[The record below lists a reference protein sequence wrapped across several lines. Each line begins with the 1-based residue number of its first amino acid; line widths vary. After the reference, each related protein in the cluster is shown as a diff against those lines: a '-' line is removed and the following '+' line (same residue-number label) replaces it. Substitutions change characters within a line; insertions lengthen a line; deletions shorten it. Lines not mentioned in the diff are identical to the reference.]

1 MQYKISR
8 CKSIIAI
15 ALLMG
20 SSVYATSVPRAPDI
34 AASAHILIDAT
45 TNRVLSEDNIDE
57 PLAPASLTKMMTS
70 YVAAA
75 EIAAGRF
82 VLDEM
87 VEISIK
93 AWRTPGSKMFI
104 REGTQVSLHDLL
116 QGLIV
121 QSGNDASVAI
131 AEHIAGSEDAFADM
145 MNQHAEVLG
154 MHASQFENATGLPD
168 SNHYTTARD
177 LAALSR
183 ALIADYPEHYRMY
196 SQRSFK
202 YNGIDQPNRN
212 RLLARDRSV
221 DGIKTGFT
229 NAAGYCL
236 VASAVRDD
244 MRLISVV
251 LGTDSDEARMR
262 ESQKLLSY
270 GFRYYQTQNLYE
282 AKVTLKTVEVWYG
295 QTDQLN
301 LGLEGAVTLTLP
313 RGRYEDLKA
322 ETDVTRIVKAPVSA
336 GDELGEIRITL
347 DDEVVYRAPLIALT
361 PLEEAGIFKSVGH
374 GIYLLFKELTN

>member
-8 CKSIIAI
+8 CMSIFTV
-15 ALLMG
+15 ALFLG
-20 SSVYATSVPRAPDI
+20 SSIYAASVPGAPDI

-57 PLAPASLTKMMTS
+57 ALAPASLTKMMTS

-82 VLDEM
+82 SLDEM
-87 VEISIK
+87 VEISVK

-104 REGTQVSLHDLL
+104 REGTKVLMSDLL

-131 AEHIAGSEDAFADM
+131 AEHIAGSEGAFADM
-145 MNQHAEVLG
+145 MNQHAKALG
-154 MHASQFENATGLPD
+154 MNSSHFENATGLPNN
-168 SNHYTTARD
+168 NHYTTARD
-177 LAALSR
+177 LAVLSR
-183 ALIADYPEHYRMY
+183 ALIADYPEHYKMY

-202 YNGIDQPNRN
+202 FNGIDQPNRN

-270 GFRYYQTQNLYE
+270 GFRYYQTQNLYDE
-282 AKVTLKTVEVWYG
+282 NVTLKTAEVWYG
-295 QTDQLN
+295 QADQLN
-301 LGLEGAVTLTLP
+301 LGLENPVVLTLP
-313 RGRYEDLKA
+313 RGRYEDLEA
-322 ETDVTRIVKAPVSA
+322 ETDVTRIVKAPISA
-336 GDELGEIRITL
+336 GDELGEIRIKL
-347 DDEVVYRAPLIALT
+347 DDEVVHRAPLIALDSI
-361 PLEEAGIFKSVGH
+361 EEAGFFKSTGH
-374 GIYLLFKELTN
+374 GIYLLFSELMN

>member
-1 MQYKISR
+1 MQYKFSQWM
-8 CKSIIAI
+8 SIFAV
-15 ALLMG
+15 ALLLG
-20 SSVYATSVPRAPDI
+20 PSVYAAGVPRAPDI

-45 TNRVLSEDNIDE
+45 TNRVLSQNNVDE
-57 PLAPASLTKMMTS
+57 TLAPASLTKMMTS

-82 VLDEM
+82 SMDEM

-104 REGTQVSLHDLL
+104 REGTQVSMSDLL
-116 QGLIV
+116 HGVII

-131 AEHIAGSEDAFADM
+131 AEHIAGSESAFADM
-145 MNQHAEVLG
+145 MNQQAEALG
-154 MHASQFENATGLPD
+154 MHSSHFEDATGLPRE
-168 SNHYTTARD
+168 NHYTTARD
-177 LAALSR
+177 LATLSR
-183 ALIADYPEHYRMY
+183 ALITDYPEHYRMY

-212 RLLARDRSV
+212 RLLARDRTV

-270 GFRYYQTQNLYE
+270 GFRYYQTQNLY
-282 AKVTLKTVEVWYG
+282 AANVTLKTAEVWYG
-295 QTDQLN
+295 QADQLN
-301 LGLEGAVTLTLP
+301 LGLGDAVNLTLP

-322 ETDVTRIVKAPVSA
+322 ETDVTRIVKAPISA
-336 GDELGEIRITL
+336 GDELGEIRISL
-347 DDEVVYRAPLIALT
+347 DDEVVYRAPLIALDAV
-361 PLEEAGIFKSVGH
+361 EEAGFFKSTGH
-374 GIYLLFKELTN
+374 GIYLLFSELMN